1 MYASES
7 IRARLENLSQED
19 ACLREYGKLNVN
31 FVFLCFKDMGVNL
44 FCAVD
49 YFYIT
54 GEKMIAL
61 KFDQA
66 VFDQAIEVTNAWN
79 FELAIKKLLEVK
91 NGEWDLNRAEAAV
104 RDYKRYMAVTKALG
118 GVQLIPNGEIDETWH
133 MHILDTRSYMK
144 DCNELFGE
152 YLHHFPYFGMLGEE
166 NRQQWLDVQSESEL
180 LWQKLFGEAL
190 YGVTHEAQ
198 KCPQVCPCHI
208 DQIARGSSTISS
220 MQIAA

>member
-1 MYASES
+1 
-7 IRARLENLSQED
+7 
-19 ACLREYGKLNVN
+19 
-31 FVFLCFKDMGVNL
+31 
-44 FCAVD
+44 
-49 YFYIT
+49 
-54 GEKMIAL
+54 MIAL

-104 RDYKRYMAVTKALG
+104 QDYKRYMAVTKALG
-118 GVQLIPNGEIDETWH
+118 GVQLVPNGEIDETWH
-133 MHILDTRSYMK
+133 LHILDTRAYTK

-166 NRQQWLDVQSESEL
+166 NRQQWLDVQSESEF
-180 LWQKLFGEAL
+180 LWQKLFGKAL
-190 YGVTHEAQ
+190 YGSTREAQ

-208 DQIARGSSTISS
+208 DQIASGSSTISS
-220 MQIAA
+220 MQLAA